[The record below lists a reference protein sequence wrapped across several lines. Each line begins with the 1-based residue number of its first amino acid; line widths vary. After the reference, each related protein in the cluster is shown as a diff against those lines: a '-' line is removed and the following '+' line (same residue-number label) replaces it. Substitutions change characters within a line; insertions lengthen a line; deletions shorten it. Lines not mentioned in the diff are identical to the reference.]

1 MIYKILD
8 NNTLILTFDFG
19 KGNSFSKKD
28 MSELLELISEIEIDK
43 NVKAVVLTGSNK
55 SFSIGGNVEEIF
67 SLKSSKEQEDF
78 FRVMDLL
85 LLKVFSIKKPI
96 ISAINGHAIGLGFLL
111 MLCSDFTVSIGN
123 DKIKFGLPEFTIG
136 MTIDSLMIDI
146 LEFNN
151 IKGKT
156 LAKIIYSGELFGYK
170 AGQEF
175 GLIDLIVEE
184 IDLISYTL
192 IQIEKLLKYGTQ
204 THSLNKLNIRRKTI
218 EAMEESFKCKSYS
231 IFNEILSDS
240 QKFIHH

>member
-1 MIYKILD
+1 MIHKKLD
-8 NNTLILTFDFG
+8 DSTLILTFDFG

-28 MSELLELISEIEIDK
+28 MSELLELLSDIEIDN
-43 NVKAVVLTGSNK
+43 NVKAIVLTGSNR

-111 MLCSDFTVSIGN
+111 MLCSDLTVSIGN
-123 DKIKFGLPEFTIG
+123 DKIKFGLPEITIG

-156 LAKIIYSGELFGYK
+156 LAKIIYSGELLGCK
-170 AGQEF
+170 SGQEL
-175 GLIDLIVEE
+175 GLIDFIVEE
-184 IDLISYTL
+184 NDLISNSL
-192 IQIEKLLKYGTQ
+192 IQIDKLLKYGTQ

-218 EAMEESFKCKSYS
+218 EAMEESFKGNSYS
-231 IFNEILSDS
+231 IFSKILSDN
-240 QKFIHH
+240 QNIIQV